1 MAVTPTDDAEIT
13 RLLHAASDGDGDA
26 FDRLM
31 PLVYDHLRAI
41 ARNQRRGDGAF
52 TINTTAMVHEA
63 YIKLVDQRR
72 ATYQNRSQFF
82 AIAATALRRIIVD
95 HARSRLAQ
103 KRGGGWARVP
113 LDMLGDGSQLTDD
126 RAEHFVALDEAL
138 ERLRELDPRQCDVVT
153 YRFFGGLTIEETAE
167 AVGISP
173 ATVKREWTMAKAW
186 LHRELATP

>member
-1 MAVTPTDDAEIT
+1 MAVTPTEDAEIT
-13 RLLHAASDGDGDA
+13 RLLHAASGGDGDA

-41 ARNQRRGDGAF
+41 ARNQRRDDGAF

-63 YIKLVDQRR
+63 YIKLVDQKR

-113 LDMLGDGSQLTDD
+113 LEMLGDGSVLTDD
-126 RAEHFVALDEAL
+126 RAEHFVALDDAL
-138 ERLRELDPRQCDVVT
+138 DRLRELDPRQCDVVT
-153 YRFFGGLTIEETAE
+153 YRFFGGLTIEETAD